1 MGREEGNSHFPFF
14 RNPTP
19 CPTPPHPASRLSQMF
34 RHPSHNCFFKS
45 QLFLKHWSGSREDV
59 YQKHQRN
66 KPLTSHISELDT
78 PPPPLLAPFSKLLLP
93 SSTHHKKGPQREA
106 LLGPDLGKHLFPAL
120 RATEEC
126 LRGQQPPSWKHFQSL
141 TAPYRSARSHSSQ
154 PAAPQGSPP
163 GREATLLTERKGAL
177 LLPPPSPV
185 SCPIP
190 SQGLTCRPQGSHH
203 PSSCTPGGLMLNLPR
218 DAWPHLASPGSCCLL
233 PLRGDPLSA

>member
-1 MGREEGNSHFPFF
+1 
-14 RNPTP
+14 
-19 CPTPPHPASRLSQMF
+19 MF

-45 QLFLKHWSGSREDV
+45 QLFLKHRSGSREDV

-78 PPPPLLAPFSKLLLP
+78 PPPPLLAPFSKRLLP

-141 TAPYRSARSHSSQ
+141 TAPHRSARSHSSQ

-177 LLPPPSPV
+177 LLPPPVPSPV
-185 SCPIP
+185 P
-190 SQGLTCRPQGSHH
+190 SPAPSLPRGSPVALRAAITRPPAPQG
-203 PSSCTPGGLMLNLPR
+203 
-218 DAWPHLASPGSCCLL
+218 A
-233 PLRGDPLSA
+233 